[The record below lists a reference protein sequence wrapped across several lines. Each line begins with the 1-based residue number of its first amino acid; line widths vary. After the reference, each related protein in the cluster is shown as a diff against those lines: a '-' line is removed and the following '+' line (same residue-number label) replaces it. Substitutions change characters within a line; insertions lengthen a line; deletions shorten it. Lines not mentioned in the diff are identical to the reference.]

1 MTGAAPGLHG
11 AHRHGARL
19 WGMVRTEDEV
29 RARSGRDAGTA
40 GDARPLALSK
50 HEAAGNDFLVLVD
63 LDGVWDLGPTEA
75 RWLCDR
81 RLGVGADGL
90 LIARRAGAGAP
101 GGAPAD
107 AGAPGGAA
115 LSMVLYNADG
125 TRAEMSGNGI
135 RCLVQAAVL
144 AGVAAPGPVRV
155 STDAGM
161 RTVELVPGPNG
172 AVASAAVDMGPVRL
186 GGEVASP
193 LPGTRARRADVG
205 NPHLVLAGDVD
216 LDTVD
221 LAALHRRVTELL
233 GTPVNVEVVRAT
245 RPGGLAL
252 RVFERG
258 VGETAACGTGSCAAA
273 AVARSLGMVGDVV
286 EVANPGG
293 ALEVRLPDEGDRN
306 GSAVLAGPVR
316 RVAGVLVDPTRLSA
330 LAGGAFGDTG
340 VPGAP
345 GGTGAGLHQGGA
357 PVSPSGAR

>member
-1 MTGAAPGLHG
+1 MTGAAPGLHH
-11 AHRHGARL
+11 AHRLGARL
-19 WGMVRTEDEV
+19 GGMVRTEDEV

-63 LDGVWDLGPTEA
+63 LDGAWDLGPTEA

-90 LIARRAGAGAP
+90 LIARRA
-101 GGAPAD
+101 D
-107 AGAPGGAA
+107 AGGAA
-115 LSMVLYNADG
+115 LSMVLHNADG

-144 AGVAAPGPVRV
+144 AGVAATGPVRV
-155 STDAGM
+155 STDAGV

-172 AVASAAVDMGPVRL
+172 AVAWAAVDMGPVRL

-193 LPGTRARRADVG
+193 LPGTRARLADVG
-205 NPHLVLAGDVD
+205 NPHLVLAGDVAM
-216 LDTVD
+216 DTVD

-233 GTPVNVEVVRAT
+233 GAPVNVEVVRAT

-316 RVAGVLVDPTRLSA
+316 RVAVVLVDRARLSA
-330 LAGGAFGDTG
+330 LAGGA
-340 VPGAP
+340 P
-345 GGTGAGLHQGGA
+345 GGTGGTGVGLHQGGA